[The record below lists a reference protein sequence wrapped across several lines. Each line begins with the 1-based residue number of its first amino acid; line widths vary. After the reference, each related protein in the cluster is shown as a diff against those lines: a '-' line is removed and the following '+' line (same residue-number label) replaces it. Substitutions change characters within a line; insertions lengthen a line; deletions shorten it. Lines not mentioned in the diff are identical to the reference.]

1 MGVTHGPPPSPRESA
16 TSCVSR
22 SRGEGGVKEDHLDV
36 GLKARPVLLP
46 LFKRNESSAPHTAV
60 YPLGGGSLSREVL
73 VP

>member
-1 MGVTHGPPPSPRESA
+1 MALLPAPGSRQRH
-16 TSCVSR
+16 VSL
-22 SRGEGGVKEDHLDV
+22 EVEVKGGVKEDHLDV